1 MKRSFDF
8 WVANFVYYPRKI
20 TILLCAMT
28 GHVSQK
34 NQVLEI
40 HVRFVT
46 SLCIKPTLVSTVQ
59 KASNGKEFN
68 EKSHQYCPKSS
79 ATLFRTQKYLVVTLF
94 MSDTTIWC
102 LIVGI
107 VTKSM
112 ELYRRQ
118 ARLWIFHQNR
128 INQADL
134 VFLIIFLSLAIGFS
148 AVLIICE
155 ESLCFSIGIP
165 QSGLNTEWA

>member
-1 MKRSFDF
+1 
-8 WVANFVYYPRKI
+8 
-20 TILLCAMT
+20 MT

-79 ATLFRTQKYLVVTLF
+79 ATLFRT
-94 MSDTTIWC
+94 
-102 LIVGI
+102 
-107 VTKSM
+107 
-112 ELYRRQ
+112 
-118 ARLWIFHQNR
+118 
-128 INQADL
+128 
-134 VFLIIFLSLAIGFS
+134 
-148 AVLIICE
+148 
-155 ESLCFSIGIP
+155 
-165 QSGLNTEWA
+165 